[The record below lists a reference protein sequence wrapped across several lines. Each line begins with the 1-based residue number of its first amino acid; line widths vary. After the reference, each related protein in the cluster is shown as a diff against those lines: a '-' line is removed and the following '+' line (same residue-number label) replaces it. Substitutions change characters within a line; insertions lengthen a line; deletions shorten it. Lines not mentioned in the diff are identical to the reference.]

1 MRNARTVK
9 YFGDIVSADRMNNQQ
24 GKTESAEKLENDA
37 ALAELMWDALNGRGK
52 RAAEP
57 VEEDRVSV
65 IYFEPVEDQ
74 YVDWDAEIE
83 KALKEAKVWKS

>member
-1 MRNARTVK
+1 MTHARTIRF
-9 YFGDIVSADRMNNQQ
+9 FGDIVSADRINNPPV
-24 GKTESAEKLENDA
+24 KTESAEKLENDA

-57 VEEDRVSV
+57 VKEDRVSV

-83 KALKEAKVWKS
+83 EALKEANVWK